1 MLNQQRAFFKE
12 SQLKEPNCC
21 MLGISIVTLLDKE
34 MVFRKNQ
41 KTGYSYYEGLK
52 VYLDGDDEYG
62 VSVGFNPFINKR
74 SIIL

>member
-1 MLNQQRAFFKE
+1 
-12 SQLKEPNCC
+12 

-34 MVFRKNQ
+34 MAFRKNQ

-62 VSVGFNPFINKR
+62 ISVGFNPFINKR